1 MLLSRGAKVYLAT
14 MDEKVHEA
22 IDDLKADTRM
32 RSVFLLN
39 MDLSNLDSIKEAV
52 DEFIKMEPEL
62 HMLYNSE

>member
-1 MLLSRGAKVYLAT
+1 